1 MHMHMSAL
9 IWHMHMHLS
18 ALIWHMHMHS
28 HMHTMHVHGPHA
40 RKCVAWDK
48 VECSRSHDAKK
59 KTFPHTFP
67 HPPYAGFTRMVN
79 EGDWVAPV
87 ALRVQTPWNIRTH
100 TLLSS
105 FPANLF
111 WMSFCPWVSG
121 VAHAEVVQPRDE
133 KQGSLVVRS

>member
-1 MHMHMSAL
+1 
-9 IWHMHMHLS
+9 
-18 ALIWHMHMHS
+18 
-28 HMHTMHVHGPHA
+28 
-40 RKCVAWDK
+40 
-48 VECSRSHDAKK
+48 
-59 KTFPHTFP
+59 
-67 HPPYAGFTRMVN
+67 MVN

-121 VAHAEVVQPRDE
+121 MVGGMAEGGIQYIRFESEDPGE
-133 KQGSLVVRS
+133 